1 MKNILKTQLFIILL
15 ACVQSAWSI
24 NYPTY
29 HGPSVDRTNSNS
41 QIYVP
46 LQSSPIKKPSAGYHV
61 STRSVSVQSGTSGG
75 SALGYTQSSDAL
87 HSYGGGGNS
96 GGAGV
101 SASRGGS
108 ATSSSYASG
117 GFSAMPRVKSV
128 TDGSSFESE
137 AAQAL
142 ANEYAPT
149 ALRAGQAP
157 PPPPGPDDENT
168 EDNQLPIGNGIMALI
183 CCAAAYITRKQIK
196 K

>member
-46 LQSSPIKKPSAGYHV
+46 LQSSPIKKPSAGYHA
-61 STRSVSVQSGTSGG
+61 STRSASNQSAASGG
-75 SALGYTQSSDAL
+75 SALGYTQSSEEF
-87 HSYGGGGNS
+87 HSYGGGSSS
-96 GGAGV
+96 GGASGSV
-101 SASRGGS
+101 SKGGS
-108 ATSSSYASG
+108 ATSSSYASA

-128 TDGSSFESE
+128 TDGSSFESDV
-137 AAQAL
+137 APAL
-142 ANEYAPT
+142 LGEYTPS

-168 EDNQLPIGNGIMALI
+168 EDNQLPIGNGIIALI
-183 CCAAAYITRKQIK
+183 CCIAAYITRKQIK